1 MRTQKIH
8 FGGKKMKRHILLFSL
23 ITLFVISACGV
34 STGLGFKT
42 VKGSGDVITE
52 TREVSDFSRVDV
64 CCGMV
69 LNLTQGG
76 QESLK
81 IEADDN
87 FMDEIQTRVEDG
99 TLYIQY
105 RNTSNVNHRPSQ
117 PVRLHLSAVGVN
129 EVSISGG
136 GKFNN
141 ERLNSEWFK
150 LELSGGSSADLNT
163 LNADQV
169 GFQVSG
175 GGDIDVETI
184 EAGDVTIELS
194 GGSDAAIQDLMAG
207 QLYLEISGG
216 GRAAVA
222 GNVTTADI
230 DLRGASQFDGKE
242 MASQEMKFNAS
253 GGGHSI
259 IWVEDS
265 LMVTLSG
272 GSSIGYYGAPKILDQ
287 QLSGGSDLDSLGE
300 R

>member
-1 MRTQKIH
+1 M
-8 FGGKKMKRHILLFSL
+8 KKHILLFSL

-34 STGLGFKT
+34 STRLGFKPIE
-42 VKGSGDVITE
+42 GSGDVITE
-52 TREVSDFSRVDV
+52 TRNVSGFSRVDV

-76 QESLK
+76 QETLK

-87 FMDEIQTRVEDG
+87 FMEEIQTSIENG
-99 TLYIQY
+99 TLIIQY
-105 RNTSNVNHRPSQ
+105 RNTSNINHRPSQ
-117 PVRLHLSAVGVN
+117 PVQLHLSVVDIN

-141 ERLNSEWFK
+141 ERLNSERFK
-150 LELSGGSSADLNT
+150 LELSGGSSADLKA
-163 LNADQV
+163 LNANQV

-184 EAGDVTIELS
+184 EAADVTIELS
-194 GGSDAAIQDLMAG
+194 GGSNAAIQELVAG
-207 QLYLEISGG
+207 QLSLDISGG

-230 DLRGASQFDGKE
+230 GLSGASQFDGKE
-242 MASQEMKFNAS
+242 MASQEMKFKAS

-265 LMVTLSG
+265 LVVTLSG
-272 GSSIGYYGAPKILDQ
+272 GSSIGYYGAPEILDQ

>member
-1 MRTQKIH
+1 M
-8 FGGKKMKRHILLFSL
+8 KKHILLFSL

-34 STGLGFKT
+34 STRLGFKPIE
-42 VKGSGDVITE
+42 GSGDVITE
-52 TREVSDFSRVDV
+52 TRNVSGFSRVDV

-76 QESLK
+76 QETLK

-87 FMDEIQTRVEDG
+87 FMEEIQTSIENG
-99 TLYIQY
+99 TLIIQY
-105 RNTSNVNHRPSQ
+105 RNTSNINHRPSQ
-117 PVRLHLSAVGVN
+117 PVQLHLSVVDIN

-141 ERLNSEWFK
+141 ER
-150 LELSGGSSADLNT
+150 SSADLKA
-163 LNADQV
+163 LNANQV

-184 EAGDVTIELS
+184 EAADVTIELS
-194 GGSDAAIQDLMAG
+194 GGSNAAIQELVAG
-207 QLYLEISGG
+207 QLSLDISGG
-216 GRAAVA
+216 GRAAVT

-230 DLRGASQFDGKE
+230 GLSGASQFDGKE
-242 MASQEMKFNAS
+242 MASQEMKFKAS

-265 LMVTLSG
+265 LVVTLSG
-272 GSSIGYYGAPKILDQ
+272 GSSIGYYGAPEILDQ